1 MGSLWGMKVLEF
13 LTGLISPE
21 EAAYVEGS
29 RLIKYVMVG
38 TRGMAGAHGYQVLVI
53 LKASCPGPG

>member
-1 MGSLWGMKVLEF
+1 MKVLEF